1 MVCRL
6 YLYYENA
13 RDFGST
19 INEQQIYFE
28 QIIQDIFLCQDLW
41 DDLQEGII
49 QWRYTWG
56 TVVAMG
62 GVNLDLHIM
71 EVTYLFSALV
81 IMKDIMSHHPV
92 KLMNHPSYL

>member
-1 MVCRL
+1 MQISNNMVVSWFFGNGMYLSDIRWWLWNLLWDKYRIVLMVCRL

-28 QIIQDIFLCQDLW
+28 QISQDIFLCQDLW

-49 QWRYTWG
+49 
-56 TVVAMG
+56 
-62 GVNLDLHIM
+62 
-71 EVTYLFSALV
+71 
-81 IMKDIMSHHPV
+81 
-92 KLMNHPSYL
+92 